1 LESEITGGG
10 ISSEIYQNIYKY
22 LTIYNRRTGRNWT
35 DSVLITDFLPESR
48 IEVVD
53 HIPADPP
60 AQEET
65 QLDLLHPV

>member
-35 DSVLITDFLPESR
+35 DSVLITDFLP
-48 IEVVD
+48 VD
-53 HIPADPP
+53 YIPADPP
-60 AQEET
+60 EQEET